1 MKHRNLRRGL
11 LVGLLCVAL
20 ATPASAKSSNYGPST
35 GKYVG
40 ALVGVLAG
48 IAVVIVLVV
57 THKKKITGCV
67 TTNDKGITMTTENDK
82 QTYQLSGNTA
92 GIKAGERVRVQ
103 GKKIKSSDKGGTPT
117 WEVEKLDKD
126 YGPCHP

>member
-1 MKHRNLRRGL
+1 MHRNLWRGL
-11 LVGLLCVAL
+11 LVGLLCIAL
-20 ATPASAKSSNYGPST
+20 ATPASAQARLPGPT
-35 GKYVG
+35 RGQAY
-40 ALVGVLAG
+40 AAIVGVLAG

-67 TTNDKGITMTTENDK
+67 TTNDKGFTMTTENDK

-103 GKKIKSSDKGGTPT
+103 GKKIKSSDKGGTPI
-117 WEVEKLDKD
+117 WEVQKLDKD

>member
-1 MKHRNLRRGL
+1 MMHRNLLRGL

-20 ATPASAKSSNYGPST
+20 ATPASANIPTRGQA
-35 GKYVG
+35 V
-40 ALVGVLAG
+40 AAVVGVLAG

-67 TTNDKGITMTTENDK
+67 TTNDKGFTMTTENDK

-103 GKKIKSSDKGGTPT
+103 GKKIKSSDKGGTPV
-117 WEVEKLDKD
+117 WEVQKLDKD